1 MVKPILSDIA
11 PVLTVKDLS
20 HYLKVHP
27 STVYRLL
34 KNGQLPAFRVGGM
47 LVWGFTAALVDR
59 LLTLGGW
66 EQPWDHGR
74 VEELPPET
82 LAAGS

>member
-1 MVKPILSDIA
+1 MRATAFGERGREARRSLCLGF
-11 PVLTVKDLS
+11 VL
-20 HYLKVHP
+20 
-27 STVYRLL
+27 
-34 KNGQLPAFRVGGM
+34 
-47 LVWGFTAALVDR
+47 

-82 LAAGS
+82 FAAGS

>member
-1 MVKPILSDIA
+1 
-11 PVLTVKDLS
+11 
-20 HYLKVHP
+20 
-27 STVYRLL
+27 
-34 KNGQLPAFRVGGM
+34 M

-66 EQPWDHGR
+66 EQPWDRGR
-74 VEELPPET
+74 VEELPPEA